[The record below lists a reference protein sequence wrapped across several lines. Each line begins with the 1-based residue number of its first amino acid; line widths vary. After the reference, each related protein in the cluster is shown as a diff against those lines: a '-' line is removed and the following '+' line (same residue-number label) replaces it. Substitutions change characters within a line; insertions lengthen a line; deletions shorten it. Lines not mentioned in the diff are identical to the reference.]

1 MRAALLAIGLALV
14 QAAAAAE
21 EARLAIAAN
30 FAAPA
35 GALAEQFSRDTGHR
49 LAISAGSTGKLYA
62 QIRNGAPFDVLLAA
76 DEETPR
82 RMERE
87 RLAVPGSRFTY
98 ALGKLVLWSPKKDL
112 VDDKGEVL
120 QKAAFK
126 RLAIANPKLAPYGAA
141 AVEAMKRL
149 GVWPLL
155 QGRLVQ
161 GENIAQAFQFVASGS
176 ADLGFVALSQIAE
189 RGKGSAGSH
198 WLVPPSLHAP
208 IRQDAVLLLHGARNA
223 AAQEFLAYLR
233 SARAR
238 ESIRGYG
245 YGLQ

>member
-1 MRAALLAIGLALV
+1 MRAVLLAIGLALA

-35 GALAEQFSRDTGHR
+35 GALAQQFSRDTGHR

-87 RLAVPGSRFTY
+87 KLAVPGSRFTY

-112 VDDKGEVL
+112 VDDQGAVL

-141 AVEAMKRL
+141 AVDAMKRL

-155 QGRLVQ
+155 QDRLVQ

-189 RGKGSAGSH
+189 RGKSPAGSR

-208 IRQDAVLLLHGARNA
+208 IRQDAVLLLHGARNP

-233 SARAR
+233 SPRAR

-245 YGLQ
+245 YDLQ